1 MKLLVKNIS
10 KHIGKKEILKDIS
23 IELESGKVY
32 GIVDAVNGH
41 FMRGVRKVYGFVGKN
56 GSGKT
61 MLFRAL
67 SGLMD
72 ISSGKIFLDNKEL
85 HKDMRVLENVG
96 IVIENAGLYPELTG
110 FNNLKMLSKL
120 NKKIDDEQIRKTIVR
135 VGLNPN
141 DKRSFKKYSLGMKQR
156 IVIAQAIMEKPDI
169 LMLDEPT
176 NALDEEGIEQIRKII
191 KEERERGAI
200 VLIASHN
207 KEDIEVLADK
217 VFSISNGMLKE
228 SEE

>member
-1 MKLLVKNIS
+1 MKLTAENIS
-10 KHIGKKEILKDIS
+10 KNIGGKEILKNIS

-32 GIVDAVNGH
+32 G
-41 FMRGVRKVYGFVGKN
+41 FVGRN

-67 SGLMD
+67 SGL
-72 ISSGKIFLDNKEL
+72 IKINSGKILLDDKEL
-85 HKDMRVLENVG
+85 HKDMKIMENVG

-110 FNNLKMLSKL
+110 FENLKILAKL
-120 NKKIDDEQIRKTIVR
+120 NKKINDEQIRMAIKR
-135 VGLNPN
+135 VGLDLD

-156 IVIAQAIMEKPDI
+156 IVIAQSIMEKPDV

-176 NALDEEGIEQIRKII
+176 NALDEEGIKQIRNII
-191 KEERERGAI
+191 KEEKERGAI

-207 KEDIEVLADK
+207 KEDIEILADK
-217 VFSISNGMLKE
+217 VFVINNGMLKE
-228 SEE
+228 SGEPKDEI